1 MNINKTQ
8 GNPAFLD
15 VCRCSKEPQKYVVL
29 SLSRLKHGFDC
40 SAALQVSPRIAP
52 LFICPAAI
60 VPRPRS
66 SVPTLPEI
74 LALQA
79 RSPHRDPRS
88 GFVLSGIPSSA
99 RSHAG
104 QRTHESQ
111 HLDRA
116 PRRTPYP
123 LMVAVSP

>member
-40 SAALQVSPRIAP
+40 SAALQVSPRIAH
-52 LFICPAAI
+52 LFICAAAI

-66 SVPTLPEI
+66 SVPTLPEL
-74 LALQA
+74 LAPQA
-79 RSPHRDPRS
+79 RSPHRDHRS
-88 GFVLSGIPSSA
+88 GFVLPGITSSPQ
-99 RSHAG
+99 SHAG
-104 QRTHESQ
+104 QRKHEST
-111 HLDRA
+111 HLE
-116 PRRTPYP
+116 PTP
-123 LMVAVSP
+123 